1 MLIPSPSRTRAAVA
15 RTLPE
20 LGAALAGRGD
30 IALVP
35 TMGALHAGHRA
46 LLRAARASADTVVMS
61 LFVNPAQFGPGE
73 DFARY
78 PRDEEADLALAR
90 DEGVDVIFAPAAET
104 VYPAGFATTVD
115 PGPLGEEL
123 EGSARPGH
131 FRGVATVVTRLFGLV
146 RPQRAFFGEKDY
158 QQLVIVRRVARD
170 LALGVEVV
178 GVPTVRAPD
187 GLALS
192 SRNRFLS
199 PAERRQ
205 ATSLQ
210 AGLLA
215 AGELYA
221 GGERTAAR
229 IEAAARA
236 RLAVEPEYLELRR
249 RDDLSAYDPD
259 HPAILLVAARFGA
272 TRLIDNRSLEDA

>member
-1 MLIPSPSRTRAAVA
+1 MPTRSPSRTRAAVA

-20 LGAALAGRGD
+20 LQAALAGRD
-30 IALVP
+30 DVALVP

-46 LLRAARASADTVVMS
+46 LLRAARASASTVVMS

-78 PRDEEADLALAR
+78 PRDEAADVAVAEE
-90 DEGVDVIFAPAAET
+90 EGADIVFAPEAPT
-104 VYPAGFATTVD
+104 IYPEGFATAVD

-123 EGSARPGH
+123 EGRSRAGH

-146 RPQRAFFGEKDY
+146 RPHTAFFGEKDY
-158 QQLVIVRRVARD
+158 QQLVIVRGVARD

-178 GVPTVRAPD
+178 GVPTVRDPD

-192 SRNRFLS
+192 SRNRYLS
-199 PAERRQ
+199 AAGREQ
-205 ATSLQ
+205 ATSLH
-210 AGLLA
+210 AGLTA
-215 AGELYA
+215 AAELYA
-221 GGERTAAR
+221 GGERDAAR
-229 IEAAARA
+229 LMAAARA
-236 RLAVEPEYLELRR
+236 RLAVEPEYLEVRKR
-249 RDDLSAYDPD
+249 ADLGAYDPA
-259 HPAILLVAARFGA
+259 HPAILLVAARLGT